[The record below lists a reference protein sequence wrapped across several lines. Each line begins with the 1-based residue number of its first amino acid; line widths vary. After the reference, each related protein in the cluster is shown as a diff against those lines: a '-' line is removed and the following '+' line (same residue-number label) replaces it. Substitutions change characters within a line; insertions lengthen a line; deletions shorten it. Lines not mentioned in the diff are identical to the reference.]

1 MAISEETRHQLFQR
15 LEEVL
20 GPEEAT
26 TLMEHLPPV
35 GWADVA
41 TKRDIDALGVATKRD
56 IDNLGV
62 ATNRDIE
69 ALRVATNRD
78 IDALRVATKRDIDGL
93 RVATK
98 RDTDALGVATE
109 RAIHDVKREMRELAV
124 STQRDI
130 ADVKREIHDLAVS
143 TQREIHEGA
152 VAANRDTTDLG
163 QALRLEM
170 VALETRIG
178 GRLER
183 ELRMM
188 TWRLITAAIAFGSL
202 LVAAIRL

>member
-26 TLMEHLPPV
+26 TLTEHPPPV

-41 TKRDIDALGVATKRD
+41 TKRDIDAL
-56 IDNLGV
+56 
-62 ATNRDIE
+62 
-69 ALRVATNRD
+69 
-78 IDALRVATKRDIDGL
+78 RVATKRDIDA
-93 RVATK
+93 VAFATQ
-98 RDTDALGVATE
+98 RDIQDLKHE
-109 RAIHDVKREMRELAV
+109 IHELAASTQRDIHELAG

-130 ADVKREIHDLAVS
+130 ADVKREIHELAGS
-143 TQREIHEGA
+143 TQREIHEAAVGA
-152 VAANRDTTDLG
+152 QRDTTDLG

-170 VALETRIG
+170 VALETKIG
-178 GRLER
+178 GRLEH